1 MQSAIPGDER
11 LNDTIQAAD
20 AAQPTGSAAGAP
32 TQAPIDQET
41 VLSVTHWNDSYFSL
55 TTTRDPG
62 LRFVNGQFVMLGLP
76 VDGRLVRR
84 AYSIASANW
93 DERLEF
99 FSIKVP
105 GGAFTT
111 RLATIRPGDRI
122 HVSRK
127 PVGTLVLDDLRPGR
141 RLWLLATG
149 TGLAPFLA
157 VARDPDTWERFEEVF
172 VVHGVRRADDL
183 AYRALFER
191 ELAAHECLGPMVGD
205 RLRYVPV
212 VSREAF
218 PRQGRITTLLHDG
231 ALEASVP
238 TAPIDPAHD
247 RLMLCG
253 GPGMLADLRAL
264 LVARGFTA
272 SPSQGVAGDYVFE
285 RAFVER

>member
-1 MQSAIPGDER
+1 M
-11 LNDTIQAAD
+11 NDTL
-20 AAQPTGSAAGAP
+20 QPTRDGAQAEP
-32 TQAPIDQET
+32 ANAAPIAPVLPDQET
-41 VLSVTHWNDSYFSL
+41 VLTVTHWNDSYFSF

-62 LRFVNGQFVMLGLP
+62 LRFVNGQFVMLGLM
-76 VDGRLVRR
+76 VGGKLVRR

-93 DERLEF
+93 DEELEF

-105 GGAFTT
+105 GGVFTSA
-111 RLATIRPGDRI
+111 LSQIRPGDPI

-157 VARDPDTWERFEEVF
+157 IVRDPETWERYAEVY
-172 VVHGVRRADDL
+172 VVHGVRGVGDL
-183 AYRALFER
+183 AYRGLFER
-191 ELAAHECLGPMVGD
+191 DLLEHEWLGPAVRE

-218 PRQGRITTLLHDG
+218 VRQGRITALLQDG
-231 ALEASVP
+231 SLERSVP
-238 TAPIDPAHD
+238 TAAIDPAHD
-247 RLMLCG
+247 RFMLCG
-253 GPGMLADLRAL
+253 GPAMLADLRAL
-264 LVARGFTA
+264 LDARGFVA
-272 SPSQGVAGDYVFE
+272 SPSQGVPGDYVFE

>member
-1 MQSAIPGDER
+1 M
-11 LNDTIQAAD
+11 NDTIQAAD
-20 AAQPTGSAAGAP
+20 AAQPTGTAAGAP
-32 TQAPIDQET
+32 TPAPIDHET

-93 DERLEF
+93 DEHLEF

-111 RLATIRPGDRI
+111 RLAMVRPGDRI

-127 PVGTLVLDDLRPGR
+127 PVGTLVIDDLRPGR

-157 VARDPDTWERFEEVF
+157 IVRDPETWERFEEVF
-172 VVHGVRRADDL
+172 VVHGVRRVDDL
-183 AYRALFER
+183 AYRALFEHD
-191 ELAAHECLGPMVGD
+191 LAAHECLGELVRG

-212 VSREAF
+212 VSREPF
-218 PRQGRITTLLHDG
+218 PRQGRITRLLHDG

-238 TAPIDPAHD
+238 TTPIDSAND

-253 GPGMLADLRAL
+253 GPSMLADLRAL
-264 LVARGFTA
+264 LDARGFNA

>member
-1 MQSAIPGDER
+1 MNDETMI
-11 LNDTIQAAD
+11 DAPAAT
-20 AAQPTGSAAGAP
+20 APRGAP
-32 TQAPIDQET
+32 EPAAMSGPDLET
-41 VLSVTHWNDSYFSL
+41 VLGVTHWNDSYLSL

-62 LRFVNGQFVMLGLP
+62 LRFANGQFLMLGLP
-76 VDGRLVRR
+76 VDGKLVRR

-111 RLATIRPGDRI
+111 RLSAIRPGDRI

-127 PVGTLVLDDLRPGR
+127 AVGTLVLDDLRPGR

-157 VARDPDTWERFEEVF
+157 VARDPQTWERFEEVF
-172 VVHGVRRADDL
+172 VVHGVRRVGDL

-191 ELAAHECLGPMVGD
+191 DLPAHEFLGALLRG

-212 VSREAF
+212 VSREPY
-218 PRQGRITTLLHDG
+218 PRRGRITGLLRDG

-238 TAPIDPAHD
+238 TGPLDPAHD

-253 GPGMLADLRAL
+253 GPSMLADLRAL
-264 LVARGFTA
+264 LDARGFAA
-272 SPSQGVAGDYVFE
+272 SPAQGVAGDYVFE
-285 RAFVER
+285 RAFVDR

>member
-1 MQSAIPGDER
+1 M
-11 LNDTIQAAD
+11 NDTIHAAD
-20 AAQPTGSAAGAP
+20 AAIPSATSEGAAAK
-32 TQAPIDQET
+32 APADQET
-41 VLSVTHWNDSYFSL
+41 VLTVTHWNDSYLSL

-62 LRFVNGQFVMLGLP
+62 LRFANGQFVMLGLP
-76 VDGRLVRR
+76 VDGKLVRR

-93 DERLEF
+93 DEHLEF

-105 GGAFTT
+105 GGVFTT
-111 RLATIRPGDRI
+111 RLATVRPGDRI

-157 VARDPDTWERFEEVF
+157 VARDPETWERFEEVF
-172 VVHGVRRADDL
+172 VVHGVRRVDDL
-183 AYRALFER
+183 AYRTLFER
-191 ELAAHECLGPMVGD
+191 DLAAHECLGPMVRD

-212 VSREAF
+212 VSREGF
-218 PRQGRITTLLHDG
+218 PRQGRITRLLADG

-247 RLMLCG
+247 RFMLCG
-253 GPGMLADLRAL
+253 GPAMLADLRAL
-264 LVARGFTA
+264 LDARGFTA

>member
-1 MQSAIPGDER
+1 M
-11 LNDTIQAAD
+11 NDTIHAAE
-20 AAQPTGSAAGAP
+20 AALPSSATAGTAAP
-32 TQAPIDQET
+32 APADQET
-41 VLSVTHWNDSYFSL
+41 VLAVTHWNESYFSF

-62 LRFVNGQFVMLGLP
+62 LRFANGQFVMLGLP
-76 VDGRLVRR
+76 ADGKLVRR

-93 DERLEF
+93 DEHLEF

-111 RLATIRPGDRI
+111 RLATIQPGDRI

-157 VARDPDTWERFEEVF
+157 IVRDPETWERFEEVF
-172 VVHGVRRADDL
+172 VVHGVRRVDDL

-191 ELAAHECLGPMVGD
+191 ELAAHEFLGPLLRD
-205 RLRYVPV
+205 RLRYVPL
-212 VSREAF
+212 VSRESF
-218 PRQGRITTLLHDG
+218 PRQGRITHLLRDR

-253 GPGMLADLRAL
+253 GPAMLADLRAL
-264 LVARGFTA
+264 LDARGFTA
-272 SPSQGVAGDYVFE
+272 SPSQGVPGDYVFE